1 MQIIFMSPLL
11 EAGLLIAIGFIVGI
25 INTISGGGSTL
36 TLPILIFLGLDAPT
50 ANGTNRIAIL
60 TQNITAIAGFKS
72 KGIKVSKISWW
83 LGVSALIGSLIGAKI
98 AIDVKDETF
107 NRILAVVMIFIVGL
121 MVFKP
126 KRSLDEIA
134 ERLTGKY
141 FWMSL
146 VAFFFIG
153 IYGGFIQAGTGILMM
168 LALSFIN
175 NMSLV
180 KTNVVKAVT
189 MLIYTIA
196 TLMVFWL
203 TDNLNFKYG
212 LLMAIGQAA
221 GGWLSSRWSVDKG
234 DGFVKL
240 FLILMVIVMAVKL
253 WFF

>member
-1 MQIIFMSPLL
+1 MSPFT
-11 EAGLLIAIGFIVGI
+11 EAALLIGIGFLVGI
-25 INTISGGGSTL
+25 INTMSGGGSTL

-60 TQNITAIAGFKS
+60 VQNITAIAGFKS
-72 KGIKVSKISWW
+72 KGISISKISWW
-83 LGVSALIGSLIGAKI
+83 LGISALIGSLIGARI
-98 AIDVKDETF
+98 AIDVRGDTF
-107 NRILAVVMIFIVGL
+107 NRILAIVMLLVVGVML
-121 MVFKP
+121 FKP
-126 KRSLDEIA
+126 KRSVDELV

-141 FWMSL
+141 FWLSFI
-146 VAFFFIG
+146 AFFFIG

-168 LALSFIN
+168 LALSAIN

-189 MLIYTIA
+189 MLIYTVA
-196 TLMVFWL
+196 TLIVFYI

-212 LLMAIGQAA
+212 LLLALGQAA